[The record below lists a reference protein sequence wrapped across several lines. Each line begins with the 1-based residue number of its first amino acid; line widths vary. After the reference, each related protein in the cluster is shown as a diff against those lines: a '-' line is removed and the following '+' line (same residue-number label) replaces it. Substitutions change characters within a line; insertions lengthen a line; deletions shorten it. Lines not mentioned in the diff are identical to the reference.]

1 LPSFF
6 YRYILIIAISSRI
19 AYSRL
24 SRYPS
29 LYYILYARLLIVKIV
44 RAVALRITLRF
55 VLAVCARNIIV
66 YIIVLNCAYAIV

>member
-29 LYYILYARLLIVKIV
+29 LYRMLYARLLIVKIV
-44 RAVALRITLRF
+44 RAVALRVTLRF
-55 VLAVCARNIIV
+55 VLAVYTHNIIV
-66 YIIVLNCAYAIV
+66 YIIVPNYAYAIV